1 MNTEPAPWVSAV
13 LSRPRFAPY
22 LAAAEGN
29 VEAAIE
35 LEWWNLQVA
44 SAFVV
49 PLNRLE
55 LALRNALHPRLAER
69 FRRSDWW
76 ETAPL
81 DVNGLRKVADA
92 KRALTQLRRPGS
104 ADDVVAQ
111 LTFGFWISLISGRYH
126 RPLWVP
132 TLHQVFPGAAR
143 RVVHE
148 EFQRILVL
156 RNRIMHHEPIHH
168 RHLEADHDTIYRLL
182 GHLSKEIVH
191 ELLSR
196 GCVPEL
202 LTSRKA
208 VGLRGEADDRG

>member
-1 MNTEPAPWVSAV
+1 MNTEPASWVSAV

-22 LAAAEGN
+22 LAAAGGN

-55 LALRNALHPRLAER
+55 LALRNALHPRLAAR

-81 DVNGLRKVADA
+81 DVNG
-92 KRALTQLRRPGS
+92 
-104 ADDVVAQ
+104 
-111 LTFGFWISLISGRYH
+111 
-126 RPLWVP
+126 
-132 TLHQVFPGAAR
+132 FPGAAR

-168 RHLEADHDTIYRLL
+168 RHLEADHDTVYRLL
-182 GHLSKEIVH
+182 AHLSKQIVH

-196 GCVPEL
+196 DCVPEL
-202 LTSRKA
+202 LTSRNA
-208 VGLRGEADDRG
+208 LGRQGEADDRG